1 MQNYSL
7 SRGQDVY
14 QVLVLSIYLIIFLKK
29 KSGSGNGPKF

>member
-1 MQNYSL
+1 MQISPL

-29 KSGSGNGPKF
+29 KSGSGNGSKF